1 MDLFIC
7 AFPELIRAPYAGV
20 KCLVGKLKFSH
31 VLYEYLNM
39 EFPVKAHMNKFMKG
53 TYISS

>member
-1 MDLFIC
+1 MCLPGIDQSSIC
-7 AFPELIRAPYAGV
+7 GSEV
-20 KCLVGKLKFSH
+20 LVGKLKFSH
-31 VLYEYLNM
+31 VLYEYLNT